1 MKIVYF
7 TEPNFL
13 DCDLPLIREFQK
25 ANEVMVFIPLP
36 PCFLKG
42 SLLNIKQQIKKNG
55 IIPASFFF
63 ALLIYGSTLT
73 PRAVGVP
80 ANIVEVMQGL
90 IIIVIV
96 TTQMILQNNYLE
108 DKVYRW
114 WCSKKDV
121 KEA

>member
-55 IIPASFFF
+55 IIPASCY
-63 ALLIYGSTLT
+63 AEMNIYSD
-73 PRAVGVP
+73 
-80 ANIVEVMQGL
+80 
-90 IIIVIV
+90 
-96 TTQMILQNNYLE
+96 YL
-108 DKVYRW
+108 DLKGIYFLNRIKN
-114 WCSKKDV
+114 SQLSLGYFRML
-121 KEA
+121 